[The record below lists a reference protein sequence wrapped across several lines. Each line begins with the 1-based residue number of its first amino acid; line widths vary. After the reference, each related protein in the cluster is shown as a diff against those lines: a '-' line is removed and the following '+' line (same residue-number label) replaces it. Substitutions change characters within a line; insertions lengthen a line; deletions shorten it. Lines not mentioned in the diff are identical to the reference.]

1 MHIKEGFILR
11 RVAGQDVVIPMGNN
25 IADFNGIITLN
36 ETAAFLWKNLQQDIT
51 KEELLN
57 CLLQEYEIDR
67 EKAAEDLD
75 KLLSV
80 LEERKILE
88 G

>member
-11 RVAGQDVVIPMGNN
+11 RVAGQDVVIPMGDN

-51 KEELLN
+51 KEDLLN

-75 KLLSV
+75 GLLSV

>member
-51 KEELLN
+51 KEELLD

-75 KLLSV
+75 ELLSV

>member
-67 EKAAEDLD
+67 EKAAEDLNE
-75 KLLSV
+75 LLSV

>member
-11 RVAGQDVVIPMGNN
+11 RVAGQDVVIPMGDN

-51 KEELLN
+51 KEDLLN

-75 KLLSV
+75 GLLSV

-88 G
+88 A

>member
-11 RVAGQDVVIPMGNN
+11 RVAGQDVVIPMGDN

-57 CLLQEYEIDR
+57 CLLQEYDIDR

-75 KLLSV
+75 GLLSV
-80 LEERKILE
+80 LEERQILE